1 MTPMHGIA
9 RNRDQFGQQLLQVF
23 LVGMTLGMV
32 RTVAPALAESE
43 FGIPAGS
50 FLLLTTFV
58 VAFGFVKGAM
68 NFAAGRL
75 ADRRGRRPVLL
86 AGWLAAL
93 PAPALVLYA
102 ESWNGIVLATLLLGV
117 NQGLCWSATQTSKLD
132 LARADERGFAVRLDE
147 FAGYLGV
154 AAAGVLTGHLAAAW
168 EPRAA
173 LAGFGLAC
181 ILLALALL
189 LSRVRET
196 LPFARREQAAAG
208 DSAALST
215 GQVFWRVSWRDRR
228 LFALSQAGLVEKF
241 VDTLIWIFY
250 PAHLYA
256 QGFSLPDI
264 GWIVGAYGTVW
275 GAAQFLTGR
284 LSDRVGRLL
293 PCVAGMWLCGLSVLL
308 PLGSAVFSV
317 WVASAALTGIGMA
330 LLYPNLSA
338 GVADLAAPAWRGT
351 AIGSYR
357 FWRDLGY
364 GIGALALGLLA
375 AGTGRL
381 EAGFYGVAASMLAS
395 GALLAWLGP
404 RRGAVPA

>member
-1 MTPMHGIA
+1 MQHGIA
-9 RNRDQFGQQLLQVF
+9 RNLPQFGQQLIQVF

-93 PAPALVLYA
+93 PAPALVLTA
-102 ESWNGIVLATLLLGV
+102 ESWSGIVLATLLLGV

-132 LARADERGFAVRLDE
+132 LARADERGFAVGLDE

-189 LSRVRET
+189 LARVRET
-196 LPFARREQAAAG
+196 LPWARREQAAAG
-208 DSAALST
+208 GGAALST
-215 GQVFWRVSWRDRR
+215 GEVFWRVSWRDRR

-264 GWIVGAYGTVW
+264 GWIVGAYGAVW

-308 PLGSAVFSV
+308 PLGSAAFSV
-317 WVASAALTGIGMA
+317 WLASAVLTGLGMA

-364 GIGALALGLLA
+364 GVGALALGLLA

-404 RRGAVPA
+404 RRGATPAA